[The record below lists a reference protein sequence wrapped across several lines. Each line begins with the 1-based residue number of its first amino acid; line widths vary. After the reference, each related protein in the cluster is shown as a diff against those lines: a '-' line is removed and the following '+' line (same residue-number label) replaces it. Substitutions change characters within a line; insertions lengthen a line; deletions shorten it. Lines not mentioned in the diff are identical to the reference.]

1 VTEPVFH
8 DAFVEARERIRRGD
22 DPEVV
27 VPGLLQVAEAGEE
40 IELAESLY
48 GDDDGDG

>member
-1 VTEPVFH
+1 MSELTFH
-8 DAFVEARERIRRGD
+8 DAFLGARERIRRGD
-22 DPEVV
+22 DPETV
-27 VPGLLQVAEAGEE
+27 VPQLLQLAEADEE

>member
-1 VTEPVFH
+1 MSQPVFH
-8 DAFVEARERIRRGD
+8 DAFLEARERIRRGD
-22 DPEVV
+22 DPELI
-27 VPGLLQVAEAGEE
+27 VPALLQVAEAGEE

>member
-8 DAFVEARERIRRGD
+8 DAFLQARERIRRGA
-22 DPEVV
+22 DPELV

-40 IELAESLY
+40 IELAETLY

>member
-1 VTEPVFH
+1 VTAPVFH
-8 DAFVEARERIRRGD
+8 DAFLEARERIRRGD
-22 DPEVV
+22 DPELI

-40 IELAESLY
+40 IALAESLY